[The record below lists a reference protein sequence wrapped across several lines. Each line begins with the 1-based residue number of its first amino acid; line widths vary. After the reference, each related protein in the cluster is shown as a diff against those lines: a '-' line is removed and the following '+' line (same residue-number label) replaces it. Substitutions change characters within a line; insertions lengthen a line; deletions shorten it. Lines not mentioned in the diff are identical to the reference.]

1 MVDHISRISFD
12 AIGTQWEID
21 ITEPV
26 SAKQVSTVEKS
37 IRRRIKDYDNTYSR
51 FRDDSLVTR
60 IAEAAGTY
68 TFPADAAQ
76 LFALYRQLYVA
87 TDGAVTPL
95 VGNLISDAGYDA
107 HYSLRPAGHLR
118 SPMRWDDVMAYEHPT
133 LITRSPVLLDF
144 GAAGKGYLVDI
155 VGDLLREH
163 GISSYL
169 VDAGGD
175 MLHSGSLPA
184 RIGFEN
190 PNEPTEV
197 LGAADVQN
205 QSICGSAGNRRS
217 WAGIHH
223 IMNPLTT
230 ESVQDILAT
239 WAVAPTALVADG
251 IATALFFTP
260 AAKLKAVFDFEYLL
274 IRSDLSCEYSPGLQ
288 AEIFTEAPA

>member
-1 MVDHISRISFD
+1 MAGHTPQISFD
-12 AIGTQWEID
+12 AIGTRWEIE

-26 SAKQVSTVEKS
+26 SEKQLSTVKESILERTEK
-37 IRRRIKDYDNTYSR
+37 YDKTYSR

-68 TFPADAAQ
+68 TFPADADR
-76 LFALYRQLYVA
+76 LFELYRQLYDA
-87 TDGAVTPL
+87 TDGVVTPL
-95 VGNLISDAGYDA
+95 IGNLISAAGYDA
-107 HYSLRPAGHLR
+107 QYSLRPASHLS
-118 SPMRWDDVMAYEHPT
+118 SPMPWDDVMAYEHPR
-133 LITRSPVLLDF
+133 LITRAPVLLDF

-155 VGDLLREH
+155 IGELLRGH

-169 VDAGGD
+169 IDAGGD
-175 MLHSGSLPA
+175 MLHSGSQPI

-190 PNEPTEV
+190 PNDPTEV
-197 LGAADVQN
+197 LGVANVQN

-230 ESVQDILAT
+230 EPVRDVLAA

-260 AAKLKAVFDFEYLL
+260 AAKLKALFDFEYLL
-274 IRSDLSCEYSPGLQ
+274 VRSDMSCEYSPGLQ
-288 AEIFTEAPA
+288 AEIFWESPA